1 VSGNDAWD
9 WSLAPKTQ
17 RSFTG
22 PLLVLLGRLTLHTFC
37 GLLSMC
43 WPSRGSHQPML
54 GSESGCSYLPGRED
68 AARNWVDLAGW
79 WVKRLRLLHA
89 LKNEA
94 LPRGVTAVPSRPG
107 GCGSRFSRAVSRA
120 EGDEGFPVGCGHH
133 LLRVRR

>member
-22 PLLVLLGRLTLHTFC
+22 PLLVLLGRPTLHTFC
-37 GLLSMC
+37 GYVHVLAEPRIGPTHVGTGERLL
-43 WPSRGSHQPML
+43 
-54 GSESGCSYLPGRED
+54 LPTRED

-79 WVKRLRLLHA
+79 CVKRLRLIHA

-94 LPRGVTAVPSRPG
+94 A
-107 GCGSRFSRAVSRA
+107 A
-120 EGDEGFPVGCGHH
+120 
-133 LLRVRR
+133 

>member
-9 WSLAPKTQ
+9 WNLAPKTQ

-37 GLLSMC
+37 GYVHVLAEPGIGPTHVGIGERLL
-43 WPSRGSHQPML
+43 
-54 GSESGCSYLPGRED
+54 LPTRED

-79 WVKRLRLLHA
+79 CVKRLRLLHA

-94 LPRGVTAVPSRPG
+94 AT
-107 GCGSRFSRAVSRA
+107 
-120 EGDEGFPVGCGHH
+120 
-133 LLRVRR
+133 